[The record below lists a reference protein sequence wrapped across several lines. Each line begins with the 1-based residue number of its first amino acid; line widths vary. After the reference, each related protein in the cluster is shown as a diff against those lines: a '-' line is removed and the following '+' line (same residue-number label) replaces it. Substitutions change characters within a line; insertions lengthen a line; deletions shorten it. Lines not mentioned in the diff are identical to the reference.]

1 MTQAKIE
8 GKFYPLKHEEF
19 IYLSRKLT
27 SSEFSVYLWLKTND
41 PFGDKLVEA
50 DTKAIAVDLN
60 ISRRSV
66 QRALVKLAQEKLIDL
81 VITKIHYRVRSIP
94 TSDTHVAEVSP
105 MSPSDTHVAGVSPV
119 SPERHQCR
127 PSDTSVA
134 QVTPL
139 SPSSPETI
147 AEQASQLSK
156 TIKTIQTIHTS
167 QTGEGEERQEITNV
181 VDKDASTEELLAQ
194 EINQNPSFG
203 KEKSSFGKENNSG
216 GRSIF
221 VTESNQEKKP
231 AALGSREWGA
241 GRMYTQ
247 TSPLPPA
254 PFSPA
259 SSWRWLPDG
268 PWNIDGKLDR
278 NFQEWLAKK
287 WVAKY
292 GDDIYEAKAN
302 VLSYFRNDPAKL
314 PIKWEQYHSEFQARF
329 ENIDTRLKN
338 GITVSP
344 EQRLNAIANAR
355 AVLPLSE
362 GQQQTTKQPP
372 VIHQPIPQLKPSTP
386 NIEEQQPVLQGEIT
400 DPWEQAAAAE
410 AEVAEAATTKANEKV
425 ETYVTDEEGRRY
437 KDVTGIA
444 ARQSKE
450 ISAEERK
457 TVAAQLSEFV
467 SNLSQKM
474 KIKSQ
479 PQPAEP
485 KNELE
490 SLNEM
495 LLDPVFRK
503 DSEILGQVK
512 RYLCNGYLADYDDAG
527 YPISVYAF

>member
-1 MTQAKIE
+1 MSFRNLFGVPKIRNPFRE
-8 GKFYPLKHEEF
+8 NGKVSENSETIPKIRKTVRENGNLSEKSENQSLNPLINKN
-19 IYLSRKLT
+19 S
-27 SSEFSVYLWLKTND
+27 
-41 PFGDKLVEA
+41 
-50 DTKAIAVDLN
+50 
-60 ISRRSV
+60 
-66 QRALVKLAQEKLIDL
+66 
-81 VITKIHYRVRSIP
+81 
-94 TSDTHVAEVSP
+94 
-105 MSPSDTHVAGVSPV
+105 
-119 SPERHQCR
+119 
-127 PSDTSVA
+127 
-134 QVTPL
+134 
-139 SPSSPETI
+139 SSPQTY
-147 AEQASQLSK
+147 Q
-156 TIKTIQTIHTS
+156 TVQTIHTS
-167 QTGEGEERQEITNV
+167 QIAESGEIQGITNV
-181 VDKDASTEELLAQ
+181 VEKDVSTKVLLA
-194 EINQNPSFG
+194 EEVNENSSFG
-203 KEKSSFGKENNSG
+203 QQKLSFGKENNSG
-216 GRSIF
+216 GRSIY
-221 VTESNQEKKP
+221 VTEGNQELNGSTIVGGDKYFGQPKP
-231 AALGSREWGA
+231 
-241 GRMYTQ
+241 Y
-247 TSPLPPA
+247 SPQHIN
-254 PFSPA
+254 
-259 SSWRWLPDG
+259 WRWLPDG
-268 PWNIDGKLDR
+268 PWNVDGKLDR

-314 PIKWEQYHSEFQARF
+314 PIKWEQYHSEFKARF